1 MTEKVIES
9 RQDDEI
15 DLFDLVDD
23 IREKWYLVL
32 GYFFVGVVLAVVY
45 ALNASPL
52 YKTELVLRDA
62 PASDL
67 LTFNQPALRT
77 TLQLVSSEKKDESG
91 DPVELSN
98 EPVFELSSDAAFM
111 GVRAVVR
118 SATARKA
125 FYQTI
130 LSSESSEIKALLYN
144 DELTE
149 EQNFAKFLELF
160 SFADSNSKTD
170 QDIFLEVNFE
180 LKDAEL
186 ARDLLNDYVDF
197 ALLRYENQIRQELG
211 RKVQCQLQLNQSW
224 ASSFRDAY
232 ESEKARRIALLD
244 EAAAVAVSIGQ
255 TKPFYNTNDVV
266 VSSEPPLYMM
276 GELALKREAEQ
287 LKQRSNKASED
298 VFIEGMSAIRGSIS
312 TLEDMKVDW
321 ESVNFALI
329 DQPALLPIKPI
340 KPRKVLIVALGGVSG
355 FMFGLLAALLA
366 AASARHLHRD
376 RKSENSLMY
385 Q

>member
-15 DLFDLVDD
+15 DLFDLIDD
-23 IREKWYLVL
+23 IRDKWYLVL

-149 EQNFAKFLELF
+149 EQNLAKFLELF

-211 RKVQCQLQLNQSW
+211 RKVQSQLQLNQSW

-312 TLEDMKVDW
+312 TLENMKVDW

-340 KPRKVLIVALGGVSG
+340 KPRKVLIVALGGVGG